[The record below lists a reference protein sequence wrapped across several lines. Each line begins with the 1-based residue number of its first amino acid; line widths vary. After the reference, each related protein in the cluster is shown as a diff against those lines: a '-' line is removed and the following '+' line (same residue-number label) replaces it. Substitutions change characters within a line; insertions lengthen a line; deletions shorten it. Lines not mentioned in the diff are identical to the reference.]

1 MGRRSL
7 TLALAAVAINGGIN
21 MAKEHA
27 DALRSA
33 RGRLVD
39 SRRELAI
46 ALAKPFARADTEQW
60 RKNIVQ
66 ATMRAIDE
74 ALKDEE
80 GLTLTLTA
88 VGKSLP
94 AR

>member
-1 MGRRSL
+1 
-7 TLALAAVAINGGIN
+7 

-27 DALRSA
+27 DALRGA

-60 RKNIVQ
+60 RKNMIEVQ
-66 ATMRAIDE
+66 ATIHAIDQ

-80 GLTLTLTA
+80 GF
-88 VGKSLP
+88 VSE
-94 AR
+94 

>member
-21 MAKEHA
+21 MAKEHT

-46 ALAKPFARADTEQW
+46 ALAKPFARADAEQW
-60 RKNIVQ
+60 RKNMIEVQ
-66 ATMRAIDE
+66 ATIRAIDE

-80 GLTLTLTA
+80 GLA
-88 VGKSLP
+88 SK
-94 AR
+94 

>member
-1 MGRRSL
+1 MVRHSL
-7 TLALAAVAINGGIN
+7 TLALAAMAKNGGMN

-27 DALRSA
+27 DVLRSA

-39 SRRELAI
+39 SRRELAT

-60 RKNIVQ
+60 RKNMIEVQ
-66 ATMRAIDE
+66 ATIRAIDE

-80 GLTLTLTA
+80 G
-88 VGKSLP
+88 GK
-94 AR
+94 

>member
-1 MGRRSL
+1 MAIVRHSPTL
-7 TLALAAVAINGGIN
+7 TLAAVAKNGGIN

-60 RKNIVQ
+60 RKNMIEVQ
-66 ATMRAIDE
+66 ATIHAIDH

-80 GLTLTLTA
+80 GL
-88 VGKSLP
+88 GSK
-94 AR
+94 

>member
-60 RKNIVQ
+60 RKNMR
-66 ATMRAIDE
+66 ATIRAIDE

-80 GLTLTLTA
+80 GLA
-88 VGKSLP
+88 PK
-94 AR
+94 

>member
-1 MGRRSL
+1 
-7 TLALAAVAINGGIN
+7 
-21 MAKEHA
+21 MATKYA
-27 DALRSA
+27 DALRNA

-60 RKNIVQ
+60 RKNMIEVQ
-66 ATMRAIDE
+66 ATIHAIDQ

-80 GLTLTLTA
+80 EL
-88 VGKSLP
+88 VSK
-94 AR
+94 

>member
-1 MGRRSL
+1 VKTGVAMVRRSVPF
-7 TLALAAVAINGGIN
+7 ALAAIAEDGGID

-27 DALRSA
+27 DVLRSA

-60 RKNIVQ
+60 RKNMIEVQ
-66 ATMRAIDE
+66 ATLHAIDE

-80 GLTLTLTA
+80 ALAST
-88 VGKSLP
+88 
-94 AR
+94 

>member
-1 MGRRSL
+1 MVRRSL
-7 TLALAAVAINGGIN
+7 PLALAAVAINGGIN
-21 MAKEHA
+21 MAKGHA

-60 RKNIVQ
+60 RKNMIEVQ
-66 ATMRAIDE
+66 ATIRAIDE
-74 ALKDEE
+74 ALKDEA
-80 GLTLTLTA
+80 GLA
-88 VGKSLP
+88 SK
-94 AR
+94 

>member
-1 MGRRSL
+1 MVRRSL
-7 TLALAAVAINGGIN
+7 TLVLAAVAKNGGMN

-27 DALRSA
+27 DVLRSA

-39 SRRELAI
+39 SRRELAT

-60 RKNIVQ
+60 RKNMIEVQ
-66 ATMRAIDE
+66 ATIHAIDE

-80 GLTLTLTA
+80 GGLA
-88 VGKSLP
+88 SK
-94 AR
+94 